1 MSSVPKRG
9 DDTVVALLEKMLV
22 IQLYSL
28 GASQEKIAKVV
39 GRQKAWVNAL
49 VKDLPKRGRANG

>member
-1 MSSVPKRG
+1 MSSPKRG

-28 GASQEKIAKVV
+28 EASQGKIAKVV

-49 VKDLPKRGRANG
+49 VKDIPKKGLANG